1 MVGTKRV
8 KEMKV
13 QTMRGSFK
21 AVILYWAA
29 APSPPLPWDVGKVW
43 GHVGLSQLGGAPGSS
58 PGRRLSILPHT
69 HLPLPRETLV
79 SVDLRSPS
87 VSGARADRRW
97 A

>member
-58 PGRRLSILPHT
+58 PGRRLSILPRT
-69 HLPLPRETLV
+69 QRHLP
-79 SVDLRSPS
+79 
-87 VSGARADRRW
+87 VSGLA
-97 A
+97 